1 MKNFTSLLFI
11 TFSLSVP
18 ISAVE
23 IIDRVAIIV
32 GEGVVLESQVDSM
45 LKTIKSRL
53 TEQGIQMP
61 PDEVLLDQV
70 NERLIVEELQLQMGN
85 RAGVRISD
93 GELNATMEDIAR
105 NNNLTLDEFV
115 SSFETRD
122 QTYEEFRNQI
132 RKEMIIQRVQRGKV
146 ASSIEITEQELFAFL
161 ASEEALDQLYPEY
174 EVAQILV
181 PTESLANTL
190 VEEIQSGKDFSVLAQ
205 QYSKA
210 SNAGNGGSLGF
221 RKINAMPSIF
231 AEAVK
236 NKSIGFVSNPL
247 KTGAGFQILKLTDKR
262 GRFVQ
267 YEDQWNVRHILMSA
281 TKVRDEIFT
290 KQEIEAVRDRVL
302 AGESFELLA
311 KEFSEDP
318 GSANRGGDLDW
329 LSKGVTDPTFEKMFL
344 ESDIGTVSPVFESQF
359 GFHFLEVLGK
369 RNYEKTFDIIE
380 DQAYNILF
388 SRKYDEEL
396 ENSLRTMRAEAFV
409 EFKDL
414 D

>member
-1 MKNFTSLLFI
+1 M
-11 TFSLSVP
+11 
-18 ISAVE
+18 
-23 IIDRVAIIV
+23 
-32 GEGVVLESQVDSM
+32 
-45 LKTIKSRL
+45 
-53 TEQGIQMP
+53 
-61 PDEVLLDQV
+61 
-70 NERLIVEELQLQMGN
+70 
-85 RAGVRISD
+85 
-93 GELNATMEDIAR
+93 
-105 NNNLTLDEFV
+105 
-115 SSFETRD
+115 
-122 QTYEEFRNQI
+122 
-132 RKEMIIQRVQRGKV
+132 
-146 ASSIEITEQELFAFL
+146 
-161 ASEEALDQLYPEY
+161 
-174 EVAQILV
+174 
-181 PTESLANTL
+181 PTESLANTS

-236 NKSIGFVSNPL
+236 NESIGFVSNPL

-344 ESDIGTVSPVFESQF
+344 ESEIGIVSPVFESQF

>member
-1 MKNFTSLLFI
+1 MKTLNTLFLSLL
-11 TFSLSVP
+11 LSMQ
-18 ISAVE
+18 IYAID

-32 GEGVVLESQVDSM
+32 GEGVVLESQVNSM
-45 LKTIKSRL
+45 LNTVKSRL
-53 TEQGIQMP
+53 EQQGVQYP
-61 PDEVLLDQV
+61 PDETLLEQV

-93 GELNATMEDIAR
+93 GELNAAIESIAQ
-105 NNNLTLDEFV
+105 NNNLGLSDFV
-115 SSFETRD
+115 SSFESRD
-122 QTYEEFRNQI
+122 QSYEEFRNQI

-161 ASEEALDQLYPEY
+161 ASEEAQEQLYPEY
-174 EVAQILV
+174 EIGQILV
-181 PTESLANTL
+181 TSESLANTL
-190 VEEIQSGKDFSVLAQ
+190 VEELRNGKDFAELAK

-210 SNAGNGGSLGF
+210 ANANNGGSLGF
-221 RKINAMPSIF
+221 KKINAMPSIF
-231 AEAVK
+231 SDVVK
-236 NKSIGFVSNPL
+236 NASIGFVSDPL
-247 KTGAGFQILKLTDKR
+247 QTGAGFQIVKLLNKR
-262 GRFVQ
+262 GRLVQ
-267 YEDQWNVRHILMSA
+267 YEDQWNVRHILMST
-281 TKVRDEIFT
+281 TKVRDEVFT
-290 KQEIEAVRDRVL
+290 KNEIESVRERVI
-302 AGESFELLA
+302 AGESFDLLA

-329 LSKGVTDPTFEKMFL
+329 LSKGVTDPAFEKMFL
-344 ESDIGTVSPVFESQF
+344 ETEIGNISPVFESQF

-369 RNYEKTFDIIE
+369 RNYEKTFDLIE
-380 DQAYNILF
+380 DQAYNIIF

>member
-1 MKNFTSLLFI
+1 MKFNTCLIITSL
-11 TFSLSVP
+11 FSLHV
-18 ISAVE
+18 SAVE

-32 GEGVVLESQVDSM
+32 GEGVVLESQVDTM
-45 LKTIKSRL
+45 LNTVKSRL
-53 TEQGIQMP
+53 NQQGVQLP
-61 PDEVLLDQV
+61 PDEILLEQV

-93 GELNATMEDIAR
+93 GELNATIEDIAK
-105 NNNLTLDEFV
+105 NNNLNLDEFV
-115 SSFETRD
+115 SSFESRD
-122 QTYEEFRNQI
+122 QTYQEFRNQI

-146 ASSIEITEQELFAFL
+146 ASSIEITEQELLAFL

-181 PTESLANTL
+181 PSESLANAVL
-190 VEEIQSGKDFSVLAQ
+190 EEIQNGKDFAELAK
-205 QYSKA
+205 QYSQA
-210 SNAGNGGSLGF
+210 SNASNGGSLGF

-236 NKSIGFVSNPL
+236 NEAAGFVSAPL
-247 KTGAGFQILKLTDKR
+247 KTGAGYQILKLNAKQ
-262 GRFVQ
+262 GSLVQ
-267 YEDQWNVRHILMSA
+267 FQDQWNVRHILMTT
-281 TKVRDEIFT
+281 TKLRDEVFT
-290 KQEIEAVRDRVL
+290 KKELEEVRERVV

-318 GSANRGGDLDW
+318 GSASRGGELDW
-329 LSKGVTDPTFEKMFL
+329 LSKGVTDPNFEKMFL
-344 ESDIGTVSPVFESQF
+344 ETEIGEISPVFESQF

-369 RNYEKTFDIIE
+369 RNYERTFDIIE

>member
-1 MKNFTSLLFI
+1 MKTLNTLFLSLL
-11 TFSLSVP
+11 LSMQ
-18 ISAVE
+18 IYAID

-32 GEGVVLESQVDSM
+32 GEGVVLESQVNSM
-45 LKTIKSRL
+45 LKTVQSRL
-53 TEQGIQMP
+53 EQQGVQYP
-61 PDEVLLDQV
+61 PDEILLEQV

-93 GELNATMEDIAR
+93 GELNAAIESIAQ
-105 NNNLTLDEFV
+105 NNNLGLSDFV
-115 SSFETRD
+115 SSFESRD
-122 QTYEEFRNQI
+122 QSYEEFRNQI

-161 ASEEALDQLYPEY
+161 ASEEAQEQLYPEY
-174 EVAQILV
+174 EIGQILV
-181 PTESLANTL
+181 TSESLANTL
-190 VEEIQSGKDFSVLAQ
+190 VEELRNGKDFAELAK

-210 SNAGNGGSLGF
+210 ANANNGGSLGF

-231 AEAVK
+231 SDVVK
-236 NKSIGFVSNPL
+236 NASIGFVSDPL
-247 KTGAGFQILKLTDKR
+247 QTGAGFQIVKLLNKR
-262 GRFVQ
+262 GRLVQ
-267 YEDQWNVRHILMSA
+267 YEDQWNVRHILMST
-281 TKVRDEIFT
+281 TKVRDEVFT
-290 KQEIEAVRDRVL
+290 KNEIESVRERVI
-302 AGESFELLA
+302 AGESFDLLA

-329 LSKGVTDPTFEKMFL
+329 LSKGVTDPAFEKMFL
-344 ESDIGTVSPVFESQF
+344 ETEIGNISPVFESQF

-369 RNYEKTFDIIE
+369 RNYEKTFDLIE
-380 DQAYNILF
+380 DQAYNIIF

>member
-1 MKNFTSLLFI
+1 MKTLNTLFLSLL
-11 TFSLSVP
+11 LSMQ
-18 ISAVE
+18 IYAID

-32 GEGVVLESQVDSM
+32 GEGVVLESQVNSM
-45 LKTIKSRL
+45 LNTVKSRL
-53 TEQGIQMP
+53 EQQGVQFP
-61 PDEVLLDQV
+61 PDEILLEQV

-93 GELNATMEDIAR
+93 GELNAAIESIAQ
-105 NNNLTLDEFV
+105 NNNLSLSDFV
-115 SSFETRD
+115 TSFESRD
-122 QTYEEFRNQI
+122 QSYEEFRNQI

-161 ASEEALDQLYPEY
+161 ASEEAQEQLYPEY
-174 EVAQILV
+174 EVGQILV
-181 PTESLANTL
+181 QSESLANTL
-190 VEEIQSGKDFSVLAQ
+190 VEEIRNGKEFGELAK

-210 SNAGNGGSLGF
+210 ANANNGGSLGF

-231 AEAVK
+231 SDLVK
-236 NKSIGFVSNPL
+236 NESIGFVSDPL
-247 KTGAGFQILKLTDKR
+247 QTGAGFQIVKLLNKR
-262 GRFVQ
+262 GRLVQ
-267 YEDQWNVRHILMSA
+267 YEDQWNVRHILMST
-281 TKVRDEIFT
+281 TKVRDEVFT
-290 KQEIEAVRDRVL
+290 KNEIESVRERVM
-302 AGESFELLA
+302 AGESFDLLA

-329 LSKGVTDPTFEKMFL
+329 LSKGVTDPAFEKMFL
-344 ESDIGTVSPVFESQF
+344 ETEIGNVSPVFESQF

-369 RNYEKTFDIIE
+369 RNYEKTFDLIE

>member
-1 MKNFTSLLFI
+1 MKNFTSLFFI
-11 TFSLSVP
+11 TFSLSMP

-45 LKTIKSRL
+45 LRTIKSRL

-146 ASSIEITEQELFAFL
+146 ASSIEITEQELFSFL

-236 NKSIGFVSNPL
+236 NESVGFVSNPL
-247 KTGAGFQILKLTDKR
+247 KTGAGLQILKLTNKR

-344 ESDIGTVSPVFESQF
+344 ESDIGAVSPVFESQF

>member
-1 MKNFTSLLFI
+1 MKTLNTLFLSLL
-11 TFSLSVP
+11 LSMQ
-18 ISAVE
+18 IYAID

-32 GEGVVLESQVDSM
+32 GEGVVLESQVNSM
-45 LKTIKSRL
+45 LNTVKSRL
-53 TEQGIQMP
+53 EQQGVQYP
-61 PDEVLLDQV
+61 PDETLLEQV

-93 GELNATMEDIAR
+93 GELNAAIESIAQ
-105 NNNLTLDEFV
+105 NNNLGLSDFV
-115 SSFETRD
+115 SSFESRD
-122 QTYEEFRNQI
+122 QSYEEFRNQI

-161 ASEEALDQLYPEY
+161 ASEEAQEQLYPEY
-174 EVAQILV
+174 EIGQILV
-181 PTESLANTL
+181 TSESLANTL
-190 VEEIQSGKDFSVLAQ
+190 VEELRNGKDFAELAK

-210 SNAGNGGSLGF
+210 ANANNGGSLGF

-231 AEAVK
+231 SDVVK
-236 NKSIGFVSNPL
+236 NASIGFVSDPL
-247 KTGAGFQILKLTDKR
+247 QTGAGFQIVKLLNKR
-262 GRFVQ
+262 GRLVQ
-267 YEDQWNVRHILMSA
+267 YEDQWNVRHILMST
-281 TKVRDEIFT
+281 TKVRDEVFT
-290 KQEIEAVRDRVL
+290 KNEIESVRERVI
-302 AGESFELLA
+302 AGESFDLLA

-329 LSKGVTDPTFEKMFL
+329 LSKGVTDPAFEKMFL
-344 ESDIGTVSPVFESQF
+344 ETEIGNISPVFESQF

-369 RNYEKTFDIIE
+369 RNYEKTFDLIE
-380 DQAYNILF
+380 DQAYNIIF